1 MDAAPPALGDFLKE
15 QTWFFGLCWGHA
27 QSRNSLSY
35 SKMTWKP
42 NCAVSKVRCLQSVC
56 PPWLQ
61 LTGFVA
67 RASFKG
73 TSSSDSWTV
82 GVLMY
87 VRPYLCSRLDS
98 VTLLMPN
105 TPKTILSARQ
115 KGHKSGFSENPIF
128 LHLAGFCWQP
138 LIQFHTASECFTPG
152 LSPNQQ
158 HNFYI
163 FFSSK
168 EIFLGLKRSPGPN
181 SVLYCPRQ
189 AEKADRDST

>member
-1 MDAAPPALGDFLKE
+1 MDAAPQALGDFLKE

-67 RASFKG
+67 HASFKG

-105 TPKTILSARQ
+105 TPKIILSAPDKRDT
-115 KGHKSGFSENPIF
+115 KVGFQRIPFFFILLAFVGSPSSNSTQLQNASLQVCHPINST
-128 LHLAGFCWQP
+128 
-138 LIQFHTASECFTPG
+138 IFT
-152 LSPNQQ
+152 
-158 HNFYI
+158 
-163 FFSSK
+163 FFSTK
-168 EIFLGLKRSPGPN
+168 EIFLGLKRPPGPN

-189 AEKADRDST
+189 AEKVDWNST